1 MFEGSKNCGREV
13 ISLVTM
19 TDADVYQP
27 VFKEM
32 PPGPGLALL
41 LGAQEHDQL
50 DDFDIVELTRSARRL
65 AAWAASLEFGAIA
78 ELSARRKAQGER
90 LGAWDSEV
98 GEWVADEVAAA
109 LTLSGG
115 TATRLVVAA
124 EQLAE
129 DLPGTYR
136 ALANGVIDADKAKV
150 IAEGVRGAAPAIAHK
165 VEETVLPA
173 APGQTCAQLR
183 YAVRTAV
190 RDADPHA
197 HEQRR
202 KQAEEARRV
211 ELWDADDGTSD
222 LAGRNLPAG
231 AAHAASN
238 RINAIAQAMKADGDT
253 RTIDQLRADVYV
265 ALLRSERPETA
276 TTPRSTESPARPAS
290 ESDCDDLVNRTAA
303 HRPGKAANRAF
314 GAAANDATRP
324 PGDDGPGIAPGNG
337 AGPAAAETGCAR
349 SVPESDAMGDGADVV
364 SGCVAE
370 LTESVGP
377 DERERGGRTNAQGSA
392 GCMDFAAISN
402 LGHAEEERAVAAA
415 VAAALGGQLTQL
427 THNLGRDER
436 KLGGQAA
443 LVREVARRMKAAVA
457 DLQERWCVTI
467 TDADGTIVRHGADS
481 YRVPAAMRRA
491 LQIRDRSCRFPG
503 CRRRADKCDA
513 DHTVPHHKG
522 GPTCPCNL
530 ASLCRRHHR
539 LKQRPEWQLIHVW
552 HGVLLWIA
560 PTGHWYVIHPR
571 A

>member
-1 MFEGSKNCGREV
+1 
-13 ISLVTM
+13 M
-19 TDADVYQP
+19 TVAEAESDVYQP
-27 VFKEM
+27 VFAEM

-41 LGAQEHDQL
+41 LGAQEHGQL
-50 DDFDIVELTRSARRL
+50 DDFDIVEVARSARRL
-65 AAWAASLEFGAIA
+65 TSWAASLEFGAIA
-78 ELSARRKAQGER
+78 ELSARRKAVGER
-90 LGAWDSEV
+90 LGAWDTEI

-115 TATRLVVAA
+115 TAARRVVAA
-124 EQLAE
+124 QQLAE
-129 DLPGTYR
+129 DLPGTFR
-136 ALANGVIDADKAKV
+136 ALADGVIDADKAMV
-150 IAEGVRGAAPAIAHK
+150 IADGVRGAEAAVAAR
-165 VEETVLPA
+165 VEQLVLPA
-173 APGQTCAQLR
+173 APAQTCAQLR

-190 RDADPHA
+190 IDADPDA
-197 HEQRR
+197 HERRR
-202 KQAEEARRV
+202 KAAEEARRL

-265 ALLRSERPETA
+265 ALLRSERPETE
-276 TTPRSTESPARPAS
+276 TTPRSTESPARPAA
-290 ESDCDDLVNRTAA
+290 ESDCADLVNRTAA
-303 HRPGKAANRAF
+303 HRPGNVSNHAFGEAAN
-314 GAAANDATRP
+314 GATRP
-324 PGDDGPGIAPGNG
+324 PGDGGPGIAPGNG
-337 AGPAAAETGCAR
+337 AGPAAAAETDCAR
-349 SVPESDAMGDGADVV
+349 SVPESDTTADDADVV

-377 DERERGGRTNAQGSA
+377 DERERGGRTNAQRSA
-392 GCMDFAAISN
+392 GRTDFAAISD

-427 THNLGRDER
+427 TGHLGRDER

-443 LVREVARRMKAAVA
+443 LVREAARRMKAAIT
-457 DLQERWCVTI
+457 DLQERWCATV

-481 YRVPAAMRRA
+481 YRVPARMRRA
-491 LQIRDRSCRFPG
+491 LQIRDGTCRFPG

-539 LKQRPEWQLIHVW
+539 LKQRPEWQLIHIW

-560 PTGHWYVIHPR
+560 PTGHWYITDPSS
-571 A
+571 